1 MSSPEV
7 FLMGKKIRIE
17 AGSVRAEADLN
28 ETETA
33 QLIWD
38 ALPIEARANTWGDEI
53 YFNVPVKTGLEDA
66 VEIVEMGDIGYWPEG
81 PAFCIFFG
89 PTPVSRANEIRPA
102 SAVNIIG
109 EVLGDARVFR
119 SVSAG
124 ETIKLSQAE

>member
-1 MSSPEV
+1 
-7 FLMGKKIRIE
+7 MGKKIRIE
-17 AGSVRAEADLN
+17 AGSVKAEAELN
-28 ETETA
+28 ETGTA

-38 ALPIEARANTWGDEI
+38 AMPIEASANTWGDEI
-53 YFNVPVKTGLEDA
+53 YFTVPVKTGLEDA
-66 VEIVEMGDIGYWPEG
+66 VEIVEVGDVGYWPEG

-89 PTPVSRANEIRPA
+89 PTPVSRADEIRPA

-109 EVLGDARVFR
+109 KVVGDARVFR